1 MKLALIAD
9 TFPPLRTSGATQL
22 FDLAVEIACQGHD
35 LTVFIP
41 ADDIN
46 ESFSVSKIE
55 GFTLIRVKV
64 WKFKE
69 VHHLRRGAFE
79 LLMPYLMLYSLRG
92 SSYLS
97 LKWNGIIWYSPSIFL
112 GPFVK
117 RLKKIS
123 KSSGY
128 LIVRDIF
135 PGWLVDLGL
144 LRKGLLYLFLKFI
157 EIQQYKIADTIGV
170 QAPGNLK
177 YFSNEY
183 QAISGQKIEVLH
195 NWLGKISFEQ
205 STIKLSSTS
214 LRNRKIFIY
223 TGNMGVAQGVE
234 IFLELAKK
242 MKKRGDV
249 GFVFIGRGSEL
260 EKLKKIAISNSLLN
274 VLFFDEVPTHELG
287 SLYRESVA
295 GLLALDKRHLSHN
308 IPGKFLSYMRA
319 GIPALAIVNEGND
332 LISLMND
339 KVVGKVTA
347 SRSIDEL
354 ERLASEL
361 IGQIDL
367 DKEGLSSRCLALA
380 EELFSPK
387 NAVTQILATFSH

>member
-1 MKLALIAD
+1 
-9 TFPPLRTSGATQL
+9 
-22 FDLAVEIACQGHD
+22 
-35 LTVFIP
+35 
-41 ADDIN
+41 
-46 ESFSVSKIE
+46 
-55 GFTLIRVKV
+55 
-64 WKFKE
+64 
-69 VHHLRRGAFE
+69 
-79 LLMPYLMLYSLRG
+79 MLYSLRG

-157 EIQQYKIADTIGV
+157 EIQQYKIADTICV